1 MKDGILHLLSPQ
13 SSENN
18 FLITKFR
25 NENVGIN
32 FIRFILAFFVLL
44 SHSWPLSGLGND
56 PTFVYKNL
64 ELTLG
69 TFAVTLFFAISGY
82 LVGFSAIT
90 RNPSDFIQSRILRI
104 FPAYIFC
111 LFVSAFV
118 LGTIIHLSSGES
130 LKSYFNFNQNGPFAY
145 FMHNLV
151 LPMDITYNINNIF
164 GSNPYNFAINGSLW
178 TLPLEFRLYL
188 LLLLLILIGKSIK
201 LHFALMFFIGYLF
214 LYFIADNMEIEILK
228 VIYSSFIVDNINLIS
243 VFFLSAAIAV
253 YGNRFRINN
262 YIVVIALPFIFWFNF
277 YIEIIGIV
285 LMMTL
290 LPKLSEILKLSRIGF
305 FKNDI
310 SYGLYIFA
318 FPTQQ
323 AVIYFLPNL
332 KLIEFIFL
340 SLLFSSIL
348 SLFSWKFIESPILK
362 IKKNR
367 LSKLSEV

>member
-1 MKDGILHLLSPQ
+1 
-13 SSENN
+13 
-18 FLITKFR
+18 
-25 NENVGIN
+25 
-32 FIRFILAFFVLL
+32 
-44 SHSWPLSGLGND
+44 
-56 PTFVYKNL
+56 
-64 ELTLG
+64 
-69 TFAVTLFFAISGY
+69 
-82 LVGFSAIT
+82 
-90 RNPSDFIQSRILRI
+90 
-104 FPAYIFC
+104 
-111 LFVSAFV
+111 
-118 LGTIIHLSSGES
+118 
-130 LKSYFNFNQNGPFAY
+130 
-145 FMHNLV
+145 MHNLV

-362 IKKNR
+362 IKK
-367 LSKLSEV
+367 SP